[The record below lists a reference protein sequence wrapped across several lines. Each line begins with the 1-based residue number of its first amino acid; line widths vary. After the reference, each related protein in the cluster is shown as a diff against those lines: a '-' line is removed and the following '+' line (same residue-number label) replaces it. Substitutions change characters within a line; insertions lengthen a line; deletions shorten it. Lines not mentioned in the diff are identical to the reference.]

1 MHVKQI
7 SGEAD
12 ADCSE
17 PYFRNILE
25 LSVVQLL
32 KIPILIPHLKTIKI
46 RICGVGAQAAISIFF
61 FFLSSQAIPMY
72 SQSGECLVRSV
83 VLKLWHTSESPGALV
98 KSQRAGPSSR
108 VSDSVSMGCVQ
119 E

>member
-25 LSVVQLL
+25 LSGVQLL

-46 RICGVGAQAAISIFF
+46 RICGVVAQAAISIF
-61 FFLSSQAIPMY
+61 FFLSSQAIPMS

-83 VLKLWHTSESPGALV
+83 VLKLWHTSESPGAHV